1 MGGIIMTQKE
11 LDNLYDKISDAL
23 YNFEDYHC
31 SYYCCN
37 ETYNGNSITFE
48 VHGHSDQ
55 GDGHDWVEDWS
66 IDECGRIHS
75 EDTIYENYEEFLKEF
90 I

>member
-1 MGGIIMTQKE
+1 MGGITMTEEE
-11 LDNLYDKISDAL
+11 LYNLYDKISDAL
-23 YNFEDYHC
+23 YEYEDYHC
-31 SYYCCN
+31 SYYCSG
-37 ETYNGNSITFE
+37 ETYNGTSITFE

-55 GDGHDWVEDWS
+55 GDGHDWVEDWR